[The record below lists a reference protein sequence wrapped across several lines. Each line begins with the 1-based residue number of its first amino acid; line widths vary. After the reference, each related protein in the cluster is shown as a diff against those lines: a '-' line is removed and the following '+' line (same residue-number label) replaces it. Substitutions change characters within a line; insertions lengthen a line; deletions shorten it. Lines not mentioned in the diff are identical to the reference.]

1 MCMDNQQLPRL
12 LADQASHITESF
24 TVGYLVYSTA
34 ESSVPI
40 FLGLRR
46 RNDAIFEF
54 VSPARAREV
63 II

>member
-46 RNDAIFEF
+46 RNDAIFGF
-54 VSPARAREV
+54 V
-63 II
+63 